1 MTDRMPPSADSL
13 PRRRPISIGRD
24 WRLADYVCEAGPE
37 DRPFEERH
45 DGVLVAAVLS
55 GTFSYHA
62 DTGRGVLFPGS
73 LMLGN
78 HGTCYACGH
87 EHSRGDR
94 CVALH
99 VAPDYFEELAA
110 SGGGSAR
117 YRFGATHLPPRPDIL
132 RQVAGLE
139 ALAREDRLAVDEA
152 VPLLLESLL
161 ALSCGAAKR
170 TQQVS
175 PADYRRVA
183 RAVALLEGSYAATI
197 DLEGLAS
204 EAATSKYHF
213 LRVFR
218 RVVGMTPYQYLLQ
231 LRLRH
236 AAVALATRPGRI
248 LDLVMESGFGD
259 LSGFNQRFRA
269 NFGLTP
275 RAWRAHHGRFK
286 DTVR

>member
-1 MTDRMPPSADSL
+1 MPPVADSL
-13 PRRRPISIGRD
+13 PRRRPISTGRD
-24 WRLADYVCEAGPE
+24 WHLAEYVCVAGPE

-55 GTFSYHA
+55 GNFSYHG

-99 VAPDYFEELAA
+99 IAPDYFEELAA
-110 SGGGSAR
+110 SVVGSAR
-117 YRFGATHLPPRPDIL
+117 YRFDVTHLPPQAGIL

-139 ALAREDRLAVDEA
+139 TLAGEDRLAVDEA
-152 VPLLLESLL
+152 VPLLIEALL
-161 ALSCGAAKR
+161 VLVCGVPKR
-170 TQQVS
+170 MQNVS
-175 PADYRRVA
+175 SADYRRVA
-183 RAVALLEGSYAATI
+183 RAVALLETSYATTI
-197 DLEGLAS
+197 DLEELAT
-204 EAATSKYHF
+204 EATTSKYHF

-218 RVVGMTPYQYLLQ
+218 GVVGMTPYQYLLQ

-236 AAVALATRPGRI
+236 AALALATRPGSI
-248 LDLVMESGFGD
+248 LELAIESGFGD
-259 LSGFNQRFRA
+259 LSGFNHRFRA
-269 NFGLTP
+269 SFGLTP
-275 RAWRAHHGRFK
+275 RAWRAHHGQFK
-286 DTVR
+286 GTVR

>member
-1 MTDRMPPSADSL
+1 MTDRMPPVADSL
-13 PRRRPISIGRD
+13 PRKRPISAGRD
-24 WRLADYVCEAGPE
+24 WRLAEYVCVAGPE
-37 DRPFEERH
+37 DRPVEERH

-55 GTFSYHA
+55 GTFSYHG
-62 DTGRGVLFPGS
+62 DTGRGVLLPGS

-99 VAPDYFEELAA
+99 IAPEYFQELAA
-110 SGGGSAR
+110 SVAGSAQ
-117 YRFGATHLPPRPDIL
+117 YRFGATHLPPQPGIL

-139 ALAREDRLAVDEA
+139 TLAREDRMAVDEA
-152 VPLLLESLL
+152 VPLLIEALL
-161 ALSCGAAKR
+161 ALACGVPQR
-170 TQQVS
+170 VQNVS
-175 PADYRRVA
+175 SADYRRVA
-183 RAVALLEGSYAATI
+183 RAVALLETSYAATI
-197 DLEGLAS
+197 DLEELATQ
-204 EAATSKYHF
+204 ATTSKYHF

-236 AAVALATRPGRI
+236 AALALATRPGSI
-248 LDLVMESGFGD
+248 LDLAMESGFGD

-269 NFGLTP
+269 SFGLTP

-286 DTVR
+286 RTVR